1 MHSKRTLPDRLE
13 AGVRGPLPA
22 SFSEAMSAL
31 LNDRFTTSAA
41 VRNQYGKG
49 ESYPQVLPPDA
60 VAFPISVED
69 VSQIAQICF
78 KHRIPMI
85 PSGAQTS
92 LEGHVTAP
100 KGGVAINLSR
110 MDRIVEVN
118 EADLDCTVEAGVT
131 REQLNQHLRETGLFF
146 PIDPG
151 ANASLGGMAST
162 RASGTN
168 AVRYGTMATNVL
180 GLTVVQPDG
189 TVIRTGGRARK
200 SAAGYDL
207 TRLYVGSE
215 GTLGIITQ
223 VRLRLYGIPETIA
236 AATCAFDD
244 LAGAVN
250 TVIQLV
256 QIGVPVARVELLDE
270 VQVGACNAYS
280 KLDLPVKPHLFLEFH
295 GSAAGTQ
302 EQARLAADISGG
314 HGGGDFLW
322 ATSTEERN
330 RLWKAR
336 HGAYFAALAL
346 RPGADIWSSDVCVPV
361 AGLADAL
368 LAARADIDSNGL
380 LAPIVGHVGD
390 GNFHVLFNIDPA
402 QPDERARAEAV
413 NARMVDRAIAAGGT
427 CTGEHGIG
435 AVKRKHMVTEHG
447 AAAVDT
453 MRLIRAALDPR
464 DLMNPGKILP

>member
-1 MHSKRTLPDRLE
+1 MQTMNFPADRSEAE
-13 AGVRGPLPA
+13 AGWQPTA
-22 SFSEAMSAL
+22 SVFDALSAL
-31 LNDRFTTSAA
+31 LNERFTTSAA
-41 VRNQYGKG
+41 VRNQHGKG
-49 ESYPQVLPPDA
+49 ESFPRVLPPDA
-60 VAFPISVED
+60 VAFPNSIEEISR
-69 VSQIAQICF
+69 IAAICF
-78 KHRIPMI
+78 AHRVPMI

-100 KGGVAINLSR
+100 VGGVTINLSR
-110 MDRIVEVN
+110 MDRIVDVN
-118 EADLDCTVEAGVT
+118 EADLDCMVEAGVT

-189 TVIRTGGRARK
+189 TIIRTGGRARK

-215 GTLGIITQ
+215 GTLGIIAQ

-256 QIGVPVARVELLDE
+256 QIGVPVARVELLDD
-270 VQVGACNAYS
+270 VQVHACNRYS
-280 KLDLPVKPHLFLEFH
+280 GLDLPVKPHLFFEFH
-295 GSAAGTQ
+295 GSPGGVQ
-302 EQARLAADISGG
+302 EQAQLAANIAGG
-314 HGGGDFLW
+314 HGGAGFLW
-322 ATSTEERN
+322 ATSTEERS

-336 HGAYFAALAL
+336 HNAYFAALAL
-346 RPGADIWSSDVCVPV
+346 RSGADVWSSDVCVPV
-361 AGLADAL
+361 AQLADAL

-390 GNFHVLFNIDPA
+390 GNFHVLFNIDPG

-435 AVKRKHMVTEHG
+435 AVKRKHMVLEHG
-447 AAAVDT
+447 TGAVET
-453 MRLIRAALDPR
+453 MRLIKAALDPR
-464 DLMNPGKILP
+464 DLMNPGKVLP